1 MRSMTHGHPLYHH
14 KVIFYAF
21 YKALVKLNP
30 LHVIKNPT
38 MFLVWLC
45 ALFISFMCADSF
57 INFSEEH
64 SEPIWFILT
73 VIISIWFVVL
83 FANFA
88 EAITEYNSEKLEATI
103 RDFKQDIDVRKIE
116 NNIEQKV
123 KISEISLGDFIKIK
137 AGELIPC
144 DGEVLQGIATVDESA
159 ITGESANVIRDIS
172 HGRNIVVAGTKVI
185 SDYIIIK
192 VTGIKGSSFLQQ
204 IAKISSS
211 TERKLSSNEDAINI
225 VLFSFSI
232 IYVVLCF
239 MLIYICKFVGINVSL
254 TMMIA
259 LLICI
264 LPTTASALMSSIA
277 ISGVHR
283 LLKRNIIPL
292 STQSMEIA
300 GDIDVLLLDKTGTV
314 TVGNRVATEIIPA
327 EGIEMSRLIKAIELA
342 TFADVTPEGRSI
354 MNFLSKRYSASISN
368 IKNFTEYKFTPFSAS
383 TRISGCDS
391 KKLCIRKGAVDA
403 ISNILKAIGKELPE
417 IIISLTTEI
426 GLRGETPLV
435 VIENSEVLGVIIL
448 KDTLKLGMKAR
459 IEKIQSMGIRTIL
472 ITGDN
477 YFTTKTIA
485 TEVGIKEFIHE
496 ADPSKKLEKVKELQA
511 QGLVV
516 GVTGDGINDA
526 PALAQADLGYTIN
539 SANQITKESANII
552 DFDDDCTKILELIE
566 ISRALLA
573 TRGGITTFSIMSDVS
588 KYFAIIPIIAAAY
601 YPQMQALN
609 IMGLSTTFS
618 AISAATIFNSLVII
632 FLLPIALKG
641 VKYRPVKTSKMVKRL
656 FFIFGIGGLIIPFFA
671 IKVLDIFINWLLGVF
686 V

>member
-1 MRSMTHGHPLYHH
+1 MRNMTGGHPLYHH
-14 KVIFYAF
+14 KVILYAF

-30 LHVIKNPT
+30 LNVIKNPT

-45 ALFISFMCADSF
+45 ALFISFMCVDSF
-57 INFSEEH
+57 INLSEEH
-64 SEPIWFILT
+64 PEPIWFIIT
-73 VIISIWFVVL
+73 VTISIWFVVL
-83 FANFA
+83 FANFS

-103 RDFKQDIDVRKIE
+103 RDFKQDINVRKIE
-116 NNIEQKV
+116 NNLEQKV
-123 KISEISLGDFIKIK
+123 KITEITLGDFIKVK
-137 AGELIPC
+137 AGELISC
-144 DGEVLQGIATVDESA
+144 DGEVIQGVASVDESA
-159 ITGESANVIRDIS
+159 ITGESASVIRDS
-172 HGRNIVVAGTKVI
+172 SQGRNIVVAGTKVI

-211 TERKLSSNEDAINI
+211 AERKLSSNEEAINI

-292 STQSMEIA
+292 STQSMEVA

-327 EGIEMSRLIKAIELA
+327 EGIEMGRLVRAIELA

-354 MNFLSKRYSASISN
+354 MHFLSKRYSANISN
-368 IKNFTEYKFTPFSAS
+368 IKNFTEFKFIPFSAS

-391 KKLCIRKGAVDA
+391 KKLSIRKGAVDA
-403 ISNILKAIGKELPE
+403 IANILKDAGRDLAET
-417 IIISLTTEI
+417 IISITKEVGI
-426 GLRGETPLV
+426 RGETPLI
-435 VIENSEVLGVIIL
+435 VIENLEVLGVIIL
-448 KDTLKLGMKAR
+448 KDTLKLGIKAR

-485 TEVGIKEFIHE
+485 NEIGIKEFIHE
-496 ADPSKKLEKVKELQA
+496 ADPTKKLEKVKELQT

-609 IMGLSTTFS
+609 VMGLTTTFS
-618 AISAATIFNSLVII
+618 AISSATIFNSLVILI
-632 FLLPIALKG
+632 LLPIALKG
-641 VKYRPVKTSKMVKRL
+641 VKYQPVKTSKMVKRL

-671 IKVLDIFINWLLGVF
+671 IKILDIFINWLLGAF
-686 V
+686 L